1 MTDELVL
8 TNARIVLAERV
19 IDGHVVIRDGMISEI
34 GDGAARSSEDMGGDY
49 LLPGLVELHT
59 DHLESHYLPRPQVR
73 WNKMA
78 SIQAHDAQ
86 VSASGITTVFDA
98 LRVGSDENAGIT
110 GPDMREMADTIASAV
125 HSGRLRADHYIHL
138 RCEVS
143 ASDVIEGFES
153 IQNNERL
160 RLASLMD
167 HAPGQRQFTSFDTY
181 RTYYQRKMKLSDS
194 EFEMFCER
202 RMLQSSE
209 NSPRNR
215 PVIAER
221 CRDEGIVLASHDD
234 ATNEHVSEALA
245 LGTALAEF
253 PTTIEAARASATS
266 GLKVLMGAPNVVR
279 GGSHSGNIS
288 ALDLYRE
295 GTLDVLS
302 SDYVPFSLL
311 QSAFVLADSGEAGLA
326 DAVRLISKHPAEVAG
341 LADRGEIAPA
351 KRADLVRVKAEAG
364 MPPIVRAVWRCG
376 ERVA

>member
-1 MTDELVL
+1 M
-8 TNARIVLAERV
+8 
-19 IDGHVVIRDGMISEI
+19 
-34 GDGAARSSEDMGGDY
+34 
-49 LLPGLVELHT
+49 
-59 DHLESHYLPRPQVR
+59 
-73 WNKMA
+73 
-78 SIQAHDAQ
+78 
-86 VSASGITTVFDA
+86 
-98 LRVGSDENAGIT
+98 GSDENAGIT
-110 GPDMREMADTIASAV
+110 GPDMREMADTIGAVV

-153 IQNNERL
+153 LQGNERL

-167 HAPGQRQFTSFDTY
+167 HAPGQRQFTSIDAY
-181 RTYYQRKMKLSDS
+181 RTYYQRKMKLSDG
-194 EFEMFCER
+194 EFEIFCENR
-202 RMLQSSE
+202 IRQSQE

-221 CRDEGIVLASHDD
+221 CRAEGIVLASHDD
-234 ATNEHVSEALA
+234 ATPEHVSEALA

-253 PTTIEAARASATS
+253 PTTVEAARASAAS

-311 QSAFVLADSGEAGLA
+311 QSAFVLVDSGEARLA
-326 DAVRLISKHPAEVAG
+326 DAVRLITKHPAEVAG
-341 LADRGEIAPA
+341 LTDRGEIAPA
-351 KRADLVRVKAEAG
+351 KRADLVRVRAG
-364 MPPIVRAVWRCG
+364 KDMPPIVRTVWRCG